1 MLAELAAFN
10 AAFATVK
17 ATVSAGADLSRCVKQ
32 IGAIVGAK
40 SDLQARAN
48 KKKNGFL
55 AKLRGQDSDDFE
67 EFMALERIAE
77 AEKQLKEVMIW
88 VGRPG
93 LWHDW
98 QRFQAEAR
106 KERQRQQEEAKRLKE
121 QWIEYFFIGLVVLL
135 ILGALVG
142 FVVYVKFLQGST

>member
-67 EFMALERIAE
+67 EFMALE
-77 AEKQLKEVMIW
+77 VMIW
-88 VGRPG
+88 AGRPG